1 MATKK
6 RKIWYPIAVALS
18 AINVAAV
25 AQAAQAAE
33 PWHATGHAVLGVAF
47 AFWAVWL
54 RPGAGERALAPVNDA
69 LAAEIDVLRQELLEA
84 QERMDFLERML
95 AQGPDP
101 LRVSHQGRQQELD
114 ELPPE

>member
-1 MATKK
+1 MAPTK

-33 PWHATGHAVLGVAF
+33 PWHATGHAVLGVVF
-47 AFWAVWL
+47 AFWALWL
-54 RPGAGERALAPVNDA
+54 RPGAGERSLGPGNEAV
-69 LAAEIDVLRQELLEA
+69 AAEIDVLRQELLEA

-101 LRVSHQGRQQELD
+101 LRVDHRGRDYDLG